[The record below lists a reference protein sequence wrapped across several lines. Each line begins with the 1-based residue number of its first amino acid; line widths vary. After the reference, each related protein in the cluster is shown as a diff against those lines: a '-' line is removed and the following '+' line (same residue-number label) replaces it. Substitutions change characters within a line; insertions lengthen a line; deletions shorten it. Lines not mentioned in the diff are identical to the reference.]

1 MKPFFP
7 AARQA
12 ATSYPFARR
21 AATAL
26 PAAFGAAL
34 CLALPALADP
44 LPQGD
49 PASLGFSPE
58 RLAAID
64 AKLQEHIDAGDMP
77 GASILIARDGQIV
90 HTAVLGAIRP
100 DGPEMTRDA
109 IFRIYSMTKPI
120 TSVAALMLVEQGKL
134 DIGDKVSKY
143 LPEYKEMTVATGT
156 GDDGAPITEP
166 AKREMTVQDLLRH
179 TSGLTY
185 GFFGQ
190 GPARKAYLDARAG
203 DSART
208 NLENARDLAAL
219 PLEHHPGEK
228 WEYSRSTDVLG
239 AVVEVVAGKPLGE
252 VFDEM
257 IFTPL
262 GMEDTMFAV
271 DDPALHE
278 RIAEPYPQYAKIGPY
293 DMADPR
299 VKVAFESGGGGLHST
314 LDDYSRFAQMLLNGG
329 ELDGARLLSP
339 QTVAWM
345 TADHLGERI
354 QPGKYYLP
362 GAGYSFGLGVAVR
375 TTDGVSP
382 DMGRKGEYRW
392 GGAAGTA
399 WWNDP
404 MNDLQ
409 VVFMIQSRPKGS
421 EMRPWLKSM
430 VYAAMTD
437 EQPTD

>member
-1 MKPFFP
+1 MKPL
-7 AARQA
+7 
-12 ATSYPFARR
+12 S
-21 AATAL
+21 

-34 CLALPALADP
+34 SRAAFGAAISLSLGVSLPALAAP

-49 PASLGFSPE
+49 PASLGFSAE

-64 AKLQEHIDAGDMP
+64 AKLQEHIEAGDMP
-77 GASILIARDGQIV
+77 GASILIARHGKIV
-90 HTAVLGAIRP
+90 HTAVLGQVRP
-100 DGPEMTRDA
+100 EGPEMGRDA

-134 DIGDKVSKY
+134 DIGDPVSKH
-143 LPEYKEMTVATGT
+143 LPEYAQMKVATGYGPKGEPT
-156 GDDGAPITEP
+156 LEP
-166 AKREMTVQDLLRH
+166 AKRQMTVQDLLRH

-190 GPARKAYLDARAG
+190 GPAREAYLKARAG

-208 NLENARDLAAL
+208 NRENAQDLAAL
-219 PLEHHPGEK
+219 PLEHQPGET
-228 WEYSRSTDVLG
+228 WEYSRATDVLG
-239 AVVEVVAGKPLGE
+239 AVIEVVAGKPLGE
-252 VFDEM
+252 VFEEM
-257 IFTPL
+257 IFAPL

-271 DDPALHE
+271 DDPALHD
-278 RIAEPYPQYAKIGPY
+278 RIAEPYPAYSKIGPY
-293 DMADPR
+293 GMADPR
-299 VKVAFESGGGGLHST
+299 IKVAFESGGGGLHST

-345 TADHLGERI
+345 TADHLGDRI
-354 QPGKYYLP
+354 EPGKYYLP
-362 GAGYSFGLGVAVR
+362 GAGYGFGLGVAVR
-375 TTDGVSP
+375 TSDGISP

-430 VYAAMTD
+430 VYGAMTD
-437 EQPTD
+437 EQPTN